1 MANDRRQ
8 GGRRLVPAT
17 VRSDS
22 AGRHRRGTTVNAL
35 PRRLLA
41 PRHWG
46 MWLVV
51 GAAWLVARLPVPLV
65 VRLGSGLGLL
75 GRRLTPHRRD
85 VVRKNLELCFGELD
99 AAARLELERDV
110 FRSTG
115 IALVETA
122 MAWLGPMD
130 RFQERFTLQGL
141 DVYRRALAEGR
152 GVLVL
157 GAHFTTLDL
166 AGGLTGRKAG
176 FAAVYRPHGN
186 GVIDWLTRHGRE
198 RHVERVF
205 DRRAIRRSVAHL
217 RAGGALWYAPDQD
230 YGAKHSV
237 FAPFFG
243 VAAATITITSRLAGT
258 TGARVLFLSH
268 WRDAARGT
276 WHARFSD
283 PFSSFPTGD
292 TVQDA
297 TAINAVIERAVR
309 EHPAQYLWVHRRFKT
324 RPEGE
329 EPVY

>member
-1 MANDRRQ
+1 MK
-8 GGRRLVPAT
+8 GF
-17 VRSDS
+17 
-22 AGRHRRGTTVNAL
+22 

-46 MWLVV
+46 TWLAV
-51 GAAWLVARLPVPLV
+51 GIAWLAARLPVPLM
-65 VRLGSGLGLL
+65 VRLGGALGLL
-75 GRRLTPHRRD
+75 GRRLSPHRRD
-85 VVRKNLELCFGELD
+85 VVRKNLELCFGGLD
-99 AAARLELERDV
+99 APALAQLERDV

-122 MAWLGPMD
+122 MAWLGRMD
-130 RFQERFTLQGL
+130 RFDGRFTLHGL
-141 DVYRRALAEGR
+141 DIYRRALAEGR

-166 AGGLTGRKAG
+166 AGGLTGREAG

-230 YGAKHSV
+230 YGARHSV

-243 VAAATITITSRLAGT
+243 VAAATITITSRLAGA

-268 WRDAARGT
+268 WRDAARCT

-283 PFSSFPTGD
+283 PFGDFPTGD
-292 TVQDA
+292 PVRDA
-297 TAINAVIERAVR
+297 AVINAVIERAVR

-329 EPVY
+329 EPLY